1 MTETTYD
8 SVEKIWSGPKDKE
21 YYGPDMTLGEVAL
34 LILKLHSD
42 KVMQVFDPT
51 GETLTGG
58 QLYEQ
63 SRRLA
68 HAFQLLKLH
77 RGDVVGISAT
87 NTTYLTEVVIAALLN
102 GTPIHPLHPQFEQGE
117 KVSLRERER
126 SLSNKLYFFYR
137 DCGLHV
143 RDHQAEGDLLRR
155 GQLPDVG

>member
-1 MTETTYD
+1 MAETTYD
-8 SVEKIWSGPKDKE
+8 SVEKIWSGLKDKE

-102 GTPIHPLHPQFEQGE
+102 GTPIHPLHPEFEQGE
-117 KVSLRERER
+117 KG
-126 SLSNKLYFFYR
+126 SLSEK
-137 DCGLHV
+137 
-143 RDHQAEGDLLRR
+143 DLCL
-155 GQLPDVG
+155 LSLISF

>member
-1 MTETTYD
+1 MTETSYD

-34 LILKLHSD
+34 LILKLHAD

-102 GTPIHPLHPQFEQGE
+102 GTPIHPLHPEFEQGG
-117 KVSLRERER
+117 ER
-126 SLSNKLYFFYR
+126 SVQSHFI
-137 DCGLHV
+137 GV
-143 RDHQAEGDLLRR
+143 
-155 GQLPDVG
+155 

>member
-1 MTETTYD
+1 MAETSYD

-34 LILKLHSD
+34 LILKLHAD

-102 GTPIHPLHPQFEQGE
+102 GTPIHPLHPEFEQGR
-117 KVSLRERER
+117 KR
-126 SLSNKLYFFYR
+126 SVQSHFIE
-137 DCGLHV
+137 V
-143 RDHQAEGDLLRR
+143 
-155 GQLPDVG
+155 

>member
-1 MTETTYD
+1 MAETSYD

-34 LILKLHSD
+34 LILKLHAD
-42 KVMQVFDPT
+42 QVMQVFDPT
-51 GETLTGG
+51 GETLTGA

-102 GTPIHPLHPQFEQGE
+102 GTPIHPLHPEFEQG
-117 KVSLRERER
+117 RER
-126 SLSNKLYFFYR
+126 SVRISLHGGLMGSSVARRDGSLY
-137 DCGLHV
+137 V
-143 RDHQAEGDLLRR
+143 RDHQAKGDLLRR
-155 GQLPDVG
+155 G

>member
-1 MTETTYD
+1 MAETSYD
-8 SVEKIWSGPKDKE
+8 SVEKIWSGPEAKE

-102 GTPIHPLHPQFEQGE
+102 GTPIHPLHPEFEQGR
-117 KVSLRERER
+117 KR
-126 SLSNKLYFFYR
+126 SLKSSFTEVLSTNFLHR
-137 DCGLHV
+137 DGGLHV
-143 RDHQAEGDLLRR
+143 RDHKAESDLLRR